1 METLNYTE
9 VQNEINRETKSL
21 KFYDYKYRHVKLY
34 VGSSDIAM
42 LTCMGMTDKEG
53 LKPTDDHIKYL
64 PVHFGGDDDYFASII
79 TDECDVPETVAQHY
93 KLQGT
98 FKHWMKIY
106 DDVEC
111 TLQLRANKIEVYR
124 ASDYRMLIRLCK

>member
-9 VQNEINRETKSL
+9 VQKEINESTKL
-21 KFYDYKYRHVKLY
+21 FGHYDYRHVRLY

-64 PVHFGGDDDYFASII
+64 LVHFGGDDDYRASII
-79 TDECDVPETVAQHY
+79 TDECEVLESVAQHY
-93 KLQGT
+93 ELQGT

-106 DDVEC
+106 DDREC
-111 TLQLRANKIEVYR
+111 RLQLRANKIEVYR
-124 ASDYRMLIRLCK
+124 AGDYGMLIRLCK

>member
-9 VQNEINRETKSL
+9 LQSMINSRKNPLRSN
-21 KFYDYKYRHVKLY
+21 DYKFVNLY
-34 VGSSDIAM
+34 VGYSDIATV
-42 LTCMGMTDKEG
+42 TCMGMTDKEG
-53 LKPTDDHIKYL
+53 LEPTDNHIKYL
-64 PVHFGGDDDYFASII
+64 PVHFGGDDTYAAYLI
-79 TDECDVPETVAQHY
+79 TDEVEVLESVAQHY

-106 DDVEC
+106 DDEEC

-124 ASDYRMLIRLCK
+124 AGDYGMLIRLCK

>member
-9 VQNEINRETKSL
+9 VQNEINSQTKSL
-21 KFYDYKYRHVKLY
+21 KFYDYRHVRLY

-64 PVHFGGDDDYFASII
+64 PVHFGGDEDYCSSII
-79 TDECDVPETVAQHY
+79 TDECEVLETVAQHY
-93 KLQGT
+93 EL
-98 FKHWMKIY
+98 
-106 DDVEC
+106 
-111 TLQLRANKIEVYR
+111 
-124 ASDYRMLIRLCK
+124 